1 MTMSSVETI
10 CLVDDDDVYQYIMER
25 TIIKKGLAQSILKF
39 MDGEEAISFIQEHL
53 ENEAALPDVIF
64 LDLNM
69 PVMDGWDFLAEFD
82 KLKSS
87 IQKKISIFI
96 VTSSV
101 NDPDIQKAKTFPEV
115 SGYIIKPITEE
126 TLFEVME
133 KVEC

>member
-1 MTMSSVETI
+1 MTPVDTI

-25 TIIKKGLAQSILKF
+25 TIIKKGLANNILKF
-39 MDGEEAISFIQEHL
+39 LDGEEAINFIRD
-53 ENEAALPDVIF
+53 NCDNSSVLPDVIF

-69 PVMDGWDFLAEFD
+69 PVMDGWDFLKEFLP
-82 KLKSS
+82 LKSS

-101 NDPDIQKAKTFPEV
+101 NDPDIQRAETFNIV

-126 TLFEVME
+126 TLVGILE